1 MRTKRDKTRAGLA
14 LVLSAIALF
23 VLIGF
28 VGMAVDLGFF
38 LSTRSQMQTAA
49 DLAAL
54 AGARDLAAGRPP
66 EYIVAS
72 VRADAALNGAVHQNE
87 ATLVQVDADESQ
99 VAVEIRRDAPTF
111 FSRIFG
117 RNEMTLVSR
126 AVARPLGGGHV
137 ALSE

>member
-1 MRTKRDKTRAGLA
+1 MRTKRDSTRAGVA
-14 LVLSAIALF
+14 LLLSAIVLA

-54 AGARDLAAGRPP
+54 AGARDLAAGRP
-66 EYIVAS
+66 EAYIEHS

-87 ATLVQVDADESQ
+87 ATVVKVQTGTDQ